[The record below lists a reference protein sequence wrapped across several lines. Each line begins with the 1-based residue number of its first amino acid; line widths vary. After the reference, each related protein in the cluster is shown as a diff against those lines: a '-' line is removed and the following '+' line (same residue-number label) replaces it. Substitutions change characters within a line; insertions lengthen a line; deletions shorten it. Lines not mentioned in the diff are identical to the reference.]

1 MKSDINLTL
10 NKLISYALDNLLL
23 DALDET
29 YTLNRLA
36 SACGFSS
43 PVRDE
48 DADYGDAT
56 LETLLAELAAA
67 APKVDATVIADILF
81 PMPRTVNYYFSAKLA
96 RDVKKGVDFL
106 FDLYAHGYKNLS
118 QSPALTKNGYA
129 CYYGDAE
136 IPMRAATLN
145 VGEELVYTPRVLGN
159 HIAALENRDIMSN
172 DVLSRQAAYVSAY
185 GGAIAVKSGDNA
197 EYACCDEIALASA
210 PVKKQISNGTV
221 KISLLDYPAPALAFN
236 GIAKNAV
243 VREAGKAIKAAAQAD
258 YACTVAAAAKDGV
271 TFYIVFADGVKSNE
285 FIKCNGSALD
295 VCGVVKTVNCLPLLS
310 VLEKGTALN
319 NELAE
324 FRPIYDKIG
333 GVKLGD
339 KAKAELCG
347 ALVDMYVPLL
357 KAAATATEE
366 QVAALVE
373 PKQ

>member
-172 DVLSRQAAYVSAY
+172 DVATKSRSRPRPSKNRFQTARS
-185 GGAIAVKSGDNA
+185 KSRFSTTPRPHSR
-197 EYACCDEIALASA
+197 L
-210 PVKKQISNGTV
+210 
-221 KISLLDYPAPALAFN
+221 
-236 GIAKNAV
+236 
-243 VREAGKAIKAAAQAD
+243 
-258 YACTVAAAAKDGV
+258 
-271 TFYIVFADGVKSNE
+271 
-285 FIKCNGSALD
+285 
-295 VCGVVKTVNCLPLLS
+295 
-310 VLEKGTALN
+310 TALPKTP
-319 NELAE
+319 LC
-324 FRPIYDKIG
+324 
-333 GVKLGD
+333 
-339 KAKAELCG
+339 AKRARR
-347 ALVDMYVPLL
+347 
-357 KAAATATEE
+357 
-366 QVAALVE
+366 
-373 PKQ
+373 